1 MTWDVDR
8 TLKLVA
14 IVGAMVTFMWGVFQ
28 YFDGRERESDIRRIE
43 AMKPFLDRQLA
54 LYTEATQVTAAIAAS
69 SEASEREVAL
79 QRFWRLY
86 YGELVL
92 VEDRSVEAAMV
103 AFGRALER
111 SGETPE
117 LRQLALQLARACRE
131 SLAVS
136 WGVSV
141 WRDPHAVAAE
151 TKRELLIGD

>member
-8 TLKLVA
+8 TLKA
-14 IVGAMVTFMWGVFQ
+14 IAIAGAMITFAWGVFQ
-28 YFDGRERESDIRRIE
+28 YFDGREREASVRRIE

-54 LYTEATQVTAAIAAS
+54 LYTEATQVAAAIAAS
-69 SEASEREVAL
+69 TDALEREAAL

-103 AFGRALER
+103 AFGRTLER
-111 SGETPE
+111 SKEAPE
-117 LRQLALQLARACRE
+117 LQQLALQLARACRE

-136 WGVSV
+136 WGVSA
-141 WRDPHAVAAE
+141 WRDPHTLAAE
-151 TKRELLIGD
+151 TRRELLIGD